1 MGEFLSEYL
10 NWFSQATKALNYEI
24 KGKLWEPPYDGLVI
38 AGMGGS
44 GIVGDVVYVL
54 SSEQLSIPVAV
65 IKDYMLPK
73 WIKGNWLMVAV
84 SYSGNTLETLLA
96 VKEGLSRGVKVAAVA
111 SGGKL
116 AELAASKGL
125 PYVQVDSGYA
135 PRSAFPALLI
145 STLRLLNALG
155 LKLYEDLRK
164 SIEVLRDS
172 KGAEEVA
179 EEVIK
184 AVVGRIPFFIAST
197 KYYPLAVRAKNE
209 FNENTKVLAKA
220 EVMPEWGHNDIV
232 GWEGWKEPIAAVVFR
247 EAGNEL
253 MKFVAVHLRDS
264 GVPVKEFEVGRSD
277 YVGDILRWS
286 QVVGVA
292 SVKLATELGVDPRE
306 TKSISKYKAFLKDV
320 LKLD

>member
-1 MGEFLSEYL
+1 MSEFLSEYL
-10 NWFSQATKALNYEI
+10 NWFNQATRALNYEI
-24 KGKLWEPPYDGLVI
+24 KGGLWEPPYDGLVI

-54 SSEQLSIPVAV
+54 SSEQLSIPVTV
-65 IKDYMLPK
+65 IKDHALPK
-73 WIKGNWLMVAV
+73 WVKGNWLMIAV

-96 VKEGLSRGVKVAAVA
+96 VKEGLSRGIKVAAVA

-116 AELAASKGL
+116 ADLAASKGL

-145 STLRLLNALG
+145 STLRLLDALG
-155 LKLYEDLRK
+155 LKLCEDLRK
-164 SIEVLRDS
+164 PIEVLRDS
-172 KGAEEVA
+172 RVAEEVA

-197 KYYPLAVRAKNE
+197 RYYPLAVRAKNE
-209 FNENTKVLAKA
+209 FNENTKILAKA
-220 EVMPEWGHNDIV
+220 EVVPEWGHNDIV
-232 GWEGWKEPIAAVVFR
+232 GWEGWREPIAAVVFR
-247 EAGNEL
+247 EGDNEL
-253 MKFVAVHLRDS
+253 MRFVAEHLRDS
-264 GVPVKEFEVGRSD
+264 GVPVKEFEVEGSN
-277 YVGDILRWS
+277 YVGDILKWS

-292 SVKLATELGVDPRE
+292 SVKLAIELGINPRE
-306 TKSISKYKAFLKDV
+306 TKSISKYKAFLKGV

>member
-184 AVVGRIPFFIAST
+184 AMVGRIPFFIAST

-264 GVPVKEFEVGRSD
+264 GVPVKEFEVEGSD
-277 YVGDILRWS
+277 YIGDILRWS